1 MNTRRQFMATS
12 IGLALTAGTA
22 SGQICGFGSELL
34 PFVPAAGWVDD
45 RQGFVRLVNTWDTD
59 ARVDFTATDD
69 AGNAYE
75 LSLEV
80 GAAATLHFNSDDL
93 EYGNPDKG
101 GISGT
106 GAAPE
111 RGHWRLCFPYGAH
124 GVASTAY
131 IRTRDG
137 FLTDMTPSVHYGGTW
152 DCGQDEELCAEWHIP
167 IFNPASN
174 VNQVSRLRVINN
186 ADVDLSVIVSGVKG
200 DGTVN
205 RDEAGRVR
213 RVAGLIAAATVQ
225 EFTSAELETGEG
237 LDAKLVAEV
246 DADGSAIPLGS
257 IGPARGKWR
266 LRVRSKGL
274 IDSGELVVVNLM
286 ATPTGHVTNLSADS
300 GDAWARR

>member
-1 MNTRRQFMATS
+1 MNARQSTAAII
-12 IGLALTAGTA
+12 IGLALMPGAA

-80 GAAATLHFNSDDL
+80 GAEATVHFNSDDL
-93 EYGNPDKG
+93 EYGNADKG
-101 GISGT
+101 GLSGT
-106 GAAPE
+106 GAAPA

-137 FLTDMTPSVHYGGTW
+137 FLTDMTPSVYYGGTW
-152 DCGQDEELCAEWHIP
+152 DCGENEELCAEWHIP

-174 VNQVSRLRVINN
+174 VNQVSQLRVINN
-186 ADVDLSVIVSGVKG
+186 AEVDLSIIVNGVKG

-205 RDEAGRVR
+205 LDATGRTR
-213 RVAGLIAAATVQ
+213 RVAGRIASGTVQ
-225 EFTSAELETGEG
+225 EFTSTELETGEG
-237 LDAKLVAEV
+237 LEEKLVAEV

-274 IDSGELVVVNLM
+274 VDSGDLVVVNLM
-286 ATPTGHVTNLSADS
+286 ETPTGHVTNLSSDN